1 MDLSEIKNSN
11 IVVAGKKK
19 PVLQKIKTET
29 VKKNLSDA
37 LQAAEQWNELSGRT
51 RKAVYSV
58 LAKTYIILFN
68 AKSGDENEK
77 TVLDVINAAAK
88 ENDVT
93 FKSNSSLATKIVR
106 IVFNVDHKSTNKYAT
121 VLTAAY
127 KDNVEPNSFET
138 WITNRGGIE
147 KIRTKK
153 PSSGIN
159 NTTKLAQLND
169 HLAKL
174 QPNIFDASNIS
185 DELAELDTGDSIILL
200 AKKVDDQSIDV
211 KTISSSNTFIEKT
224 QLAIFNELKD
234 QINHSSSIK
243 TIDEKISHQ
252 DTLINEIHA
261 STETK
266 EHENA

>member
-1 MDLSEIKNSN
+1 MDLSKNKN
-11 IVVAGKKK
+11 TKFVVAGKKK
-19 PVLQKIKTET
+19 PVLQKIKAET
-29 VKKNLSDA
+29 VQNNLSDA
-37 LQAAEQWNELSGRT
+37 LQAVEEWNELSGRT

-77 TVLDVINAAAK
+77 TVQDVINAAAK
-88 ENDVT
+88 ENDFT
-93 FKSNSSLATKIVR
+93 FKSNSSLATKIIR

-127 KDNVEPNSFET
+127 KDNVEPNSFES

-147 KIRTKK
+147 NIRTKK
-153 PSSGIN
+153 PTSGIN
-159 NTTKLAQLND
+159 NTTKLAKLND

-174 QPNIFDASNIS
+174 QPNIFDASNITQV
-185 DELAELDTGDSIILL
+185 LAELDTGDSILL
-200 AKKVDDQSIDV
+200 FAKKVNDQSIDV
-211 KTISSSNTFIEKT
+211 KAISSGPKLIEKT
-224 QLAIFNELKD
+224 QLGIYNEIKD
-234 QINHSSSIK
+234 QITESSNNLH
-243 TIDEKISHQ
+243 DEKMSHQ

>member
-1 MDLSEIKNSN
+1 MDLSKIKNSN
-11 IVVAGKKK
+11 FVVAGKKK
-19 PVLQKIKTET
+19 PVSQKIKAET
-29 VKKNLSDA
+29 VQNNLSDA
-37 LQAAEQWNELSGRT
+37 LEAVEEWNELSGRT

-58 LAKTYIILFN
+58 LAKTYIILLN

-77 TVLDVINAAAK
+77 TVLDVINTAAK

-121 VLTAAY
+121 VLTSAY
-127 KDNVEPNSFET
+127 KDNVEPNSFES

-185 DELAELDTGDSIILL
+185 QVLAELDAGDSILLL
-200 AKKVDDQSIDV
+200 AKKVNDQSIDV
-211 KTISSSNTFIEKT
+211 KAISSGPKLIEKT
-224 QLAIFNELKD
+224 QLGIYNEIKD
-234 QINHSSSIK
+234 QITGSSN
-243 TIDEKISHQ
+243 DLHAEKMSHQ
-252 DTLINEIHA
+252 DELVNKITQSSVE
-261 STETK
+261 K
-266 EHENA
+266 EYEYA